1 MGSTIKGGNTVQTIT
16 IPVMVDIQE
25 QQCKLCGNIV
35 SYLAPGSLLYSR
47 HYDTC
52 PICWSSTK
60 SFQNDPIWQMSVD
73 MLIEVKTEGVVLIM

>member
-1 MGSTIKGGNTVQTIT
+1 MRTLT

-25 QQCKLCGNIV
+25 QQCGLCKNIV
-35 SYLAPGSLLYSR
+35 TCLAPGSLLYSR

-60 SFQNDPIWQMSVD
+60 SFQNDPIWQMTVD
-73 MLIEVKTEGVVLIM
+73 TLIETTTEGAVLIM